1 MANGAGG
8 DRSAGGAGGSGGG
21 WGGGRGGWGRRT
33 ERRTPQVD
41 RAAQDLISDRDPKF
55 DLTQQCK
62 QSFPIIVVFPDPSM
76 INKLIDC
83 SSPVSAGLIF
93 KSEHY
98 A

>member
-1 MANGAGG
+1 MRQRDAIC
-8 DRSAGGAGGSGGG
+8 SAGIPPI
-21 WGGGRGGWGRRT
+21 GRRMGRRT

-83 SSPVSAGLIF
+83 FITGLCGF
-93 KSEHY
+93 NLQK
-98 A
+98 